1 MSGSRSQEAHLVR
14 GATLKVS
21 HDAVT
26 AQISAG
32 ASREEFARVASAAF
46 DLISKLTGHPC
57 QSGRFKFVVDDPFLN
72 QLTHVNL
79 QTGQLT

>member
-1 MSGSRSQEAHLVR
+1 MSGSRPQEAHLVR

-32 ASREEFARVASAAF
+32 ASREEFARVASAAY

>member
-1 MSGSRSQEAHLVR
+1 MSGSRPQEAHLVR

-32 ASREEFARVASAAF
+32 ASREEFARVAGSAY

-57 QSGRFKFVVDDPFLN
+57 QSGRFKFVVEDPFLD
-72 QLTHVNL
+72 QIAHVDL
-79 QTGQLT
+79 QTGELT

>member
-1 MSGSRSQEAHLVR
+1 MSGSRPQEAHLVR

-26 AQISAG
+26 AQIPAG
-32 ASREEFARVASAAF
+32 VSREEFARVASAAF

-57 QSGRFKFVVDDPFLN
+57 GSGRFRFVVDDPFLN

>member
-1 MSGSRSQEAHLVR
+1 MSGSPPQEAHLVR

-32 ASREEFARVASAAF
+32 ASREEFARVASSAY

-57 QSGRFKFVVDDPFLN
+57 NSGRFKFVVDDPFLN

-79 QTGQLT
+79 QTGELT